1 MVATKDDFKKLIDDI
16 SSIDGYREP
25 IGFGIARVDR
35 GQKSRDKILQASFP
49 VVNWGE
55 NFGSGAIFINALKD
69 SGVDVDFSDSEF
81 VADVDRGFIESA
93 MASFNPFMDELVDGK
108 HINIQVVK
116 ALSLMDNLGDN
127 FRVVFLFEDSRPKS
141 VEAVYLKL
149 YALSLQKAP
158 LRGVNL
164 DGAFGILTNVAWV
177 GNRPY
182 ELEYLRDSE
191 IEMKLN
197 GTFPNIDSVDKF
209 PRYLQHIIPA
219 DNTRILDSSRVR
231 MGASLASGT
240 TVMAG
245 ASYIN
250 FNAGTL
256 GSVMVEG
263 RISSSA
269 IVGAGSDVVEELV
282 SSVF

>member
-1 MVATKDDFKKLIDDI
+1 MD
-16 SSIDGYREP
+16 
-25 IGFGIARVDR
+25 
-35 GQKSRDKILQASFP
+35 SF
-49 VVNWGE
+49 
-55 NFGSGAIFINALKD
+55 S
-69 SGVDVDFSDSEF
+69 
-81 VADVDRGFIESA
+81 
-93 MASFNPFMDELVDGK
+93 PFLDELSDGK
-108 HINIQVVK
+108 HKNIQVIK
-116 ALSLMDNLGDN
+116 TLSQIDDLGKN
-127 FRVVFLFEDSRPKS
+127 FRVVLLFEDAKPQS

-149 YALSLQKAP
+149 YALSLQKAK
-158 LRGVNL
+158 LRSLNL

-182 ELEYLRDSE
+182 ELDYLRENE

-219 DNTRILDSSRVR
+219 DNTRILDSSKVR

-240 TVMAG
+240 TVMPG

-269 IVGAGSDVVEELV
+269 IVGSGSDIGGGASILGVLSGTDGNPISIGENCLLGAN
-282 SSVF
+282 SVTGIPMG